1 MSAVLV
7 YVIPWGLPSL
17 NSLVLGA
24 LLYTVLMLVTGKNNE
39 MLKREAN

>member
-1 MSAVLV
+1 MV

-24 LLYTVLMLVTGKNNE
+24 VLYIVLSLATGKNKVVNT
-39 MLKREAN
+39 EAK

>member
-24 LLYTVLMLVTGKNNE
+24 LLYVVLSLVAGKNKVVNT
-39 MLKREAN
+39 EAN